1 MPIELKL
8 ISPSHSGVITLPSS
22 TPKSLTRQSTS
33 RRPYFQAM
41 RKNRAPICMAGS
53 LIHKPEPCSHSCCL
67 PWHAAAAHTLDQ
79 ILKTHQ
85 EGLHKLP
92 MGRKPLMESSLLIR
106 LKRQTTPISTTLP
119 FPLCVKRHEGT
130 QVFLPLSRNSGI
142 PQI

>member
-22 TPKSLTRQSTS
+22 IPKSLTRQSTS
-33 RRPYFQAM
+33 LQPYFQAV

-53 LIHKPEPCSHSCCL
+53 LIHKPEPCSHSYCL

-92 MGRKPLMESSLLIR
+92 MGRKPLMEYSLIR
-106 LKRQTTPISTTLP
+106 LKRQTTPIATTLP
-119 FPLCVKRHEGT
+119 FPLCVKGHEGT
-130 QVFLPLSRNSGI
+130 QVFLPLSLPNSGI